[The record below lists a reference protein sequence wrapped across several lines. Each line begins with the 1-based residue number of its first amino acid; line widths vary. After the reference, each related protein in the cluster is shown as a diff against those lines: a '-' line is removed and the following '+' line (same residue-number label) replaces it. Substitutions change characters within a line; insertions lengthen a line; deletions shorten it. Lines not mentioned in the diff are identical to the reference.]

1 MLGVISEIIDNSV
14 IVNLTIDLSKQ
25 ANLVNI
31 HTVFEDNDKKIVGEI
46 VRST

>member
-25 ANLVNI
+25 ANLVNL
-31 HTVFEDNDKKIVGEI
+31 HTVF
-46 VRST
+46 